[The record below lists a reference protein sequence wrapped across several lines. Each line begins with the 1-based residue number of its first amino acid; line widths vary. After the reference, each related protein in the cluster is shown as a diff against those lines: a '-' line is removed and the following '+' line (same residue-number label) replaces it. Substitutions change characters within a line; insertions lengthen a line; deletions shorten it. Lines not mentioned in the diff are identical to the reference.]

1 MFRIGVIFFFLLA
14 SPLLKGQSLTFGSLD
29 ALLRYADTASYLNDQ
44 TKLQQ
49 NLAELTTKA
58 AFGNALNPRI
68 PVSGAMTNNTNLA
81 VNFIPAE
88 IFGGP
93 AGTFRE
99 VTFGQQYITSL
110 NIAPQFDI
118 INVAH
123 IAEIKSAKINEEL
136 VETQN
141 KISKKNLFDQLNAV
155 YNNILSFEAQIAV
168 LEENTLKADS
178 IFIIVKNKY
187 DEGIIRIQDL
197 NDAEVNLIQ
206 HKNKL
211 NQAKLSLEQQYL
223 SLAILCDT
231 KEAIQLSEKLWDVKP
246 SNETLAVTGNISL
259 KSYMLQRAAAEQEYK
274 VAKLQNLPTLSFVS
288 SFNRQNNSNIKYFD
302 DGQRWINSSYVGLR
316 LSWDFPTNVAKLTT
330 MRSAKINL
338 QLSQMSVDHATL
350 QSDLQ
355 DRQLE
360 NDFTKAQADYQSA
373 LAVYSLESVSYNHVM
388 NQYVN
393 DIIPLDRL
401 LTAQVKLLSSRLNV
415 ASALATLSYTGSKIQ
430 INNQFK

>member
-14 SPLLKGQSLTFGSLD
+14 TPLLKAQSLTFGSLD
-29 ALLRYADTASYLNDQ
+29 ALLRYADTASYVNDQ
-44 TKLQQ
+44 TKLQKS
-49 NLAELTTKA
+49 LAELTKKA
-58 AFGNALNPRI
+58 SYGNALNPRI

-123 IAEIKSAKINEEL
+123 IADIKSARINEEL

-155 YNNILSFEAQIAV
+155 YNNILSFEAQIEV

-178 IFIIVKNKY
+178 IFTIVKNKY
-187 DEGIIRIQDL
+187 DQGIVRVQDL

-231 KEAIQLSEKLWDVKP
+231 KEAIQLNEKLWDVKP

-259 KSYMLQRAAAEQEYK
+259 KSYMLQRAAAEQQYK

-288 SFNRQNNSNIKYFD
+288 SFNRQNNSNDKYFD
-302 DGQRWINSSYVGLR
+302 NTQRWINSGYVGLR
-316 LSWDFPTNVAKLTT
+316 FSWDFPTNVSKLTA
-330 MRSAKINL
+330 MRSAKINM
-338 QLSQMSVDHATL
+338 QLSEMTVEHATL
-350 QSDLQ
+350 QSDMQ

-373 LAVYSLESVSYNHVM
+373 LAVYSLESVSYNHVK

-401 LTAQVKLLSSRLNV
+401 LTAQVKLLSSRLNL

>member
-1 MFRIGVIFFFLLA
+1 MFRIGLLFFFLSVSA
-14 SPLLKGQSLTFGSLD
+14 LLQAQSLTFGSLNE
-29 ALLRYADTASYLNDQ
+29 LLVYADTASYVNDQ

-58 AFGNALNPRI
+58 SYGNVLNPRI

-123 IAEIKSAKINEEL
+123 IAEIKSAKINQEL

-155 YNNILSFEAQIAV
+155 YNNILSFEAQIEV

-187 DEGIIRIQDL
+187 DQGIVRVQDL

-211 NQAKLSLEQQYL
+211 NQAKLSLQQQYL

-231 KEAIQLSEKLWDVKP
+231 KEAIQLNEKLWDV
-246 SNETLAVTGNISL
+246 
-259 KSYMLQRAAAEQEYK
+259 KSYMLQRAAAEQQYK

-288 SFNRQNNSNIKYFD
+288 SFNRQNNSNDKYFD
-302 DGQRWINSSYVGLR
+302 NSQRWINSSYVGLR
-316 LSWDFPTNVAKLTT
+316 LSWDFPTNVSKLTS
-330 MRSAKINL
+330 MRSAKINM
-338 QLSQMSVDHATL
+338 QLSSMNVEHATL
-350 QSDLQ
+350 QSDMQ

>member
-1 MFRIGVIFFFLLA
+1 MFRIGLIFSFLLA
-14 SPLLKGQSLTFGSLD
+14 SLLLKGQSLTFGSLD
-29 ALLRYADTASYLNDQ
+29 ALLRYADTASYVNDQ

-58 AFGNALNPRI
+58 AFGSALNPRI

-136 VETQN
+136 VDTQN

-155 YNNILSFEAQIAV
+155 YNNILSFEAQIEV
-168 LEENTLKADS
+168 LQENILKADS
-178 IFIIVKNKY
+178 IYTIVKNKY
-187 DEGIIRIQDL
+187 DQGIIRIQDL

-211 NQAKLSLEQQYL
+211 SQAKLSLEQQYL

-246 SNETLAVTGNISL
+246 SDETLAVTGNISL

-288 SFNRQNNSNIKYFD
+288 SFNRQNNSNEKYFD
-302 DGQRWINSSYVGLR
+302 NAQRWINSSYVGLR

-330 MRSAKINL
+330 MRSAKINM
-338 QLSQMSVDHATL
+338 QLSEMNVEHATL
-350 QSDLQ
+350 QSDMQ

-360 NDFTKAQADYQSA
+360 NDYAKAQADYQSA
-373 LAVYSLESVSYNHVM
+373 LAIYSLESVSYNHVM